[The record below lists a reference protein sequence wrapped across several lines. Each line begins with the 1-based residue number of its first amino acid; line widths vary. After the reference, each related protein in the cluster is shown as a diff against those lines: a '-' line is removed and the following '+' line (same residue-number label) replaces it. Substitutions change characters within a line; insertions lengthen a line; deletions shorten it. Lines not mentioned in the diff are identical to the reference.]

1 MLLLLLLLITAWMI
15 IAVAAPTAASA
26 IIAVVDYVILLT
38 ALSVLPAGEN
48 VHRMNNPG
56 RRRFIGLIA
65 GFPAAA
71 AAYSSQLVV
80 KSVPLL

>member
-1 MLLLLLLLITAWMI
+1 MLLLLLLLIIAWMI
-15 IAVAAPTAASA
+15 IAVAAPTAAAASA
-26 IIAVVDYVILLT
+26 IAVVDYVVLLT

-56 RRRFIGLIA
+56 RRRLVSLIS

-80 KSVPLL
+80 

>member
-1 MLLLLLLLITAWMI
+1 MLLLLLLIIAWMI
-15 IAVAAPTAASA
+15 IAVAAPTTATSA

-38 ALSVLPAGEN
+38 ALISVLPAGEN
-48 VHRMNNPG
+48 MDRMNNPG
-56 RRRFIGLIA
+56 RRRFIRLIS

-80 KSVPLL
+80 